1 MAPRAILI
9 VLDSVGIGAS
19 EDSCEYGDEACN
31 TLQHIAQAMG
41 GLGVPN
47 LQALGLGNLDEL
59 PGIAHN
65 YQAIG
70 AFGKM
75 KEKSKGK
82 DTTTGHWEMMG
93 LTLDSPF
100 PTYPHG
106 FPADLIH
113 EFEQRIG
120 RETLGNIVASGTEI
134 IAMLG
139 QEHVKTGFPIVYTS
153 ADSVFQIAA
162 HEEIIPLDEL
172 YKICQTARDLLT
184 GEHGVGRV
192 IARPFVGQEGIF
204 IRTPH
209 RHDFSLEPGPNILDQ
224 IVAAGQKV
232 IGVGK
237 IKDIFAGRSIT
248 ASYPTENN
256 RDGMERILQILADDF
271 EGLLFV
277 NLIDF
282 DQLFG
287 HRNDVAGYAH
297 ALEEFDRWLP
307 LMEKVMLPEDILFIT
322 ADHGCDPTTKGTDHT
337 REQVPILVYG
347 KNLRPGTNLGI
358 RSSFADLGQTI
369 AEFLKVESGN
379 TAGQSFY
386 SMVRR

>member
-1 MAPRAILI
+1 MAQRAIVI
-9 VLDSVGIGAS
+9 VLDSVGIGAC
-19 EDSCEYGDEACN
+19 EDSYQYGDEECN
-31 TLQHIAQAMG
+31 TLQHITQAMG
-41 GLGVPN
+41 GLSVPN

-59 PGIAHN
+59 KGIAPNHH
-65 YQAIG
+65 AKG

-93 LTLDSPF
+93 ILLDRAF

-106 FPADLIH
+106 FPADLIS

-120 RETLGNIVASGTEI
+120 RKTLGNIVASGTEI
-134 IAMLG
+134 IEELG
-139 QEHVKTGFPIVYTS
+139 LEHLNTGYPIVYTS

-162 HEEIIPLDEL
+162 HEEIVPLTEL

-184 GEHGVGRV
+184 GEHAVGRV
-192 IARPFVGQEGIF
+192 IARPFVGQDGGF

-209 RHDFSLEPGPNILDQ
+209 RHDFSLEPGLNILDQ
-224 IVAAGQKV
+224 IVAADQSV

-256 RDGMERILQILADDF
+256 RDGMEKILQIMADDF
-271 EGLLFV
+271 TGLLFV

-297 ALEEFDRWLP
+297 ALEEFDQWIP
-307 LMEKVMLPEDILFIT
+307 LLEKAMLAEDILFIT
-322 ADHGCDPTTKGTDHT
+322 ADHGCDPTTIGTDHT
-337 REQVPILVYG
+337 REQVPLLVYG
-347 KNLRPGTNLGI
+347 ENVRAGTNLGI
-358 RSSFADLGQTI
+358 RSTFADLGQTI
-369 AEFLKVESGN
+369 AEFLKVESAN
-379 TAGQSFY
+379 IAGQSFY
-386 SMVRR
+386 SMIRR